1 MKLKAAKSIIE
12 TVRTIFSG
20 CRVFREDM
28 PVEDIDKAAVDF
40 TNMVSFIY
48 NPDDS

>member
-12 TVRTIFSG
+12 TVRTVFNG

-28 PVEDIDKAAVDF
+28 PEEDIDKATDDF

>member
-1 MKLKAAKSIIE
+1 LKLKAAKSIIE

-28 PVEDIDKAAVDF
+28 PEKDIDKATVDF
-40 TNMVSFIY
+40 TNMVSFIH
-48 NPDDS
+48 NSDDS